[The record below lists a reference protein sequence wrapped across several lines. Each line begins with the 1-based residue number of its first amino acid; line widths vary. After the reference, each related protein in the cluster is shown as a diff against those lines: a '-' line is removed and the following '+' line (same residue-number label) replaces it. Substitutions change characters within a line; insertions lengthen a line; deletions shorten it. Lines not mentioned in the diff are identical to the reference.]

1 MIATILLV
9 LTSYVKADSIRTEVI
24 DGKTYII
31 HRVEQKE
38 TLFAISRSYG
48 VALVAIVESNP
59 SASSGLE
66 AGQLVKVP
74 YTPNNRTRTAQGT
87 IHRVGQKET
96 LYSISKQYGVTV

>member
-31 HRVEQKE
+31 HRVEAKE
-38 TLFAISRSYG
+38 TLFSISRKYG
-48 VALVAIVESNP
+48 VALIGVVESNP
-59 SASSGLE
+59 ETNSGLE
-66 AGQLVKVP
+66 VGQLVKVP
-74 YTPNNRTRTAQGT
+74 YSPNNRTKTSEGT
-87 IHRVGQKET
+87 IHRVGNKET